1 MATIQQ
7 CAPRVILY
15 ALHLCLPWLLFKDI
29 PKNIFINSVQVIIH
43 LCYMDG
49 LLVTW
54 QHICDLSDEG
64 FDA

>member
-29 PKNIFINSVQVIIH
+29 PKNIFINSVHVIIH
-43 LCYMDG
+43 LCYMDS

-54 QHICDLSDEG
+54 QPIYDLSYEG